1 MEFILVLVL
10 FSAALIMLSIG
21 QLLGGKQIHGSCK
34 SHKAVD
40 GINVSCGACSQK
52 DTKLDPKIDKA
63 GLQNVSKLGYPSRT
77 RPFSQ
82 NEDFKPDRF
91 N

>member
-10 FSAALIMLSIG
+10 FSAALLMLGIG

-34 SHKAVD
+34 SHKSINGV
-40 GINVSCGACSQK
+40 NVSCGACSTK
-52 DTKLDPKIDKA
+52 DTKLDPKVDKA
-63 GLQNVSKLGYPSRT
+63 GLEHIAKLGYPSRK
-77 RPFSQ
+77 RPFLQSV
-82 NEDFKPDRF
+82 DFKPDQL